1 MPGVLF
7 IASRMGSLVVQC
19 SRVHWSQN
27 SSRFMNMQWPQL
39 LSRHRLGSEAEPRET
54 TARTDFQRDFD
65 RIVFSSAFRRMQ
77 DKTQVFPLSKVDY
90 VRTRLTHSLEASS
103 IGRSLGTLVGEQ
115 VIKRHALKGFEAA
128 DFGNICAAA
137 CLAHDIGNPP
147 FGHSGEDAIRHWATS
162 AEYGS
167 RRVASL
173 RSSER
178 EDFLSFEG
186 NAQGFRIVTRLQNP
200 DNPGGLQLTSA
211 TLAAF
216 TKYPR
221 ESCLGGNRFD
231 GVSAKKQG
239 FAAADREA
247 FETVAGNVGLIPRE
261 VPYAMWCRH
270 PLAFLVEAAD
280 DTAYRVI
287 DLEDGYRL
295 GHFSYEEVTEAFL
308 DLVSERDRQFKRMQG
323 IRERKDRVEFLR
335 AKVINEII
343 SQSLACFLD
352 NEASI
357 LKGEFDVP
365 LMDELPCREQADRLI
380 GMAREKIYCAPEVV
394 SIQAAGFQVISDLL
408 ERFIQVLDD
417 VAEHGDQASPRSLML
432 IRLVPEQFV
441 GVGRVPSDDPYLRLL
456 LLTDF
461 VSGMTDSYA
470 VTLYKKVT
478 GISLPGG

>member
-1 MPGVLF
+1 M
-7 IASRMGSLVVQC
+7 S
-19 SRVHWSQN
+19 
-27 SSRFMNMQWPQL
+27 MQWTQL
-39 LSRHRLGSEAEPRET
+39 LSRKRLGSTAEPQDT

-90 VRTRLTHSLEASS
+90 VRTRLTHSLESSS

-115 VIKRHALKGFEAA
+115 VIGRHSLHQFEAA

-147 FGHSGEDAIRHWATS
+147 FGHSGEDAIRHWASS
-162 AEYGS
+162 AEYGA
-167 RRVASL
+167 RRVEAL
-173 RSSER
+173 RGSQR
-178 EDFLSFEG
+178 EDFLAFEG

-200 DNPGGLQLTSA
+200 DNRGGLQLTSA

-239 FAAADREA
+239 FTAADRES
-247 FETVAGNVGLIPRE
+247 FEQVAANVGLIPRE
-261 VPYAMWCRH
+261 QPYAMWCRH

-280 DTAYRVI
+280 DISYRVI
-287 DLEDGYRL
+287 DIEDGYRL
-295 GHFSYEEVTEAFL
+295 GYFSYEEVTSAFL
-308 DLVSERDRQFKRMQG
+308 DLVPDRERQLERLNG
-323 IRERKDRVEFLR
+323 IREKKDRVEFLR

-343 SQSLACFLD
+343 SQTLQCFMD
-352 NEASI
+352 NEQAI
-357 LKGEFDVP
+357 LDGDFDVP
-365 LMDELPCREQADRLI
+365 LLDELPCRAQADKLI
-380 GMAREKIYCAPEVV
+380 EMAVREIYCAPEVV
-394 SIQAAGFQVISDLL
+394 SIQAAGFQVVSDLL
-408 ERFIQVLDD
+408 ERFIQVIDD
-417 VAEHGDQASPRSLML
+417 VAEHGESASPRSRML
-432 IRLVPEQFV
+432 IRLIPEQFI
-441 GVGRVPSDDPYLRLL
+441 GIDRVPSQDPYLRLL

-470 VTLYKKVT
+470 VSLYKKVT

>member
-1 MPGVLF
+1 M
-7 IASRMGSLVVQC
+7 S
-19 SRVHWSQN
+19 
-27 SSRFMNMQWPQL
+27 MQWPGL
-39 LSRHRLGSEAEPRET
+39 LSRKRLGSNAKPQDS

-65 RIVFSSAFRRMQ
+65 RVVFSSAFRRMQ

-115 VIKRHALKGFEAA
+115 VIKRHDLQGFEAA
-128 DFGNICAAA
+128 DFGNITAAA

-147 FGHSGEDAIRHWATS
+147 FGHSGEDAIRHWAAN

-167 RRVASL
+167 RRVATL
-173 RSSER
+173 QASER
-178 EDFLSFEG
+178 EDFLAFEG

-221 ESCLGGNRFD
+221 ESCLAGNKFD

-239 FAAADREA
+239 FAAADRA
-247 FETVAGNVGLIPRE
+247 SFEQVAENVGLISRDQ
-261 VPYAMWCRH
+261 PYAMWCRH

-280 DTAYRVI
+280 DISYRVI
-287 DLEDGYRL
+287 DIEDGYRL
-295 GHFSYEEVTEAFL
+295 GHFSYDEVVQAFL
-308 DLVSERDRQFKRMQG
+308 ALVPDADVQSKRLDG
-323 IRERKDRVEFLR
+323 IRDRKDRVEFLR
-335 AKVINEII
+335 AKVINEVIR
-343 SQSLACFLD
+343 QSLNCFMD
-352 NEASI
+352 NEPGI
-357 LKGEFDVP
+357 LDGSFDVP
-365 LMDELPCREQADRLI
+365 LLDELPCRKEADVLVD
-380 GMAREKIYCAPEVV
+380 MARQRIYCAPEVV
-394 SIQAAGFQVISDLL
+394 GIQAAGFQVISDLL
-408 ERFIQVLDD
+408 ERFIQVIDD
-417 VAEHGDQASPRSLML
+417 VAEHGKLASARSRML
-432 IRLVPEQFV
+432 IRLIPEQFV
-441 GVGRVPSDDPYLRLL
+441 GIDAVPVRDPYTRLL

-470 VTLYKKVT
+470 VSLYKKVT